1 MKNFYSE
8 NYKTVMEEIKDG
20 IKRWTDIT
28 KTVLR
33 KQNRARG
40 IMIPDLRIYYKATL
54 IKIVWHWYKY
64 RYIDQCNTTE
74 SPEINPYTYGQLI
87 YEKGGKNIQ
96 WRKYSLFN
104 K

>member
-54 IKIVWHWYKY
+54 IKIV
-64 RYIDQCNTTE
+64 
-74 SPEINPYTYGQLI
+74 
-87 YEKGGKNIQ
+87 
-96 WRKYSLFN
+96 
-104 K
+104 